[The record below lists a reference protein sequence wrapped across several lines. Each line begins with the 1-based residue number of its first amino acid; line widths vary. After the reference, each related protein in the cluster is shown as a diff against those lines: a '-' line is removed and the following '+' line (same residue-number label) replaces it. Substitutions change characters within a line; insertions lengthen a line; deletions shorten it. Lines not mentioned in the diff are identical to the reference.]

1 MDSIWCGLSKEF
13 SFEEINSIIYTTMTS
28 ETFEQ
33 IEYILCKDITSETFE
48 QMLQILSTMLSELK
62 ERKKHTQLYLKT
74 LVGL

>member
-1 MDSIWCGLSKEF
+1 MP
-13 SFEEINSIIYTTMTS
+13 TMTP
-28 ETFEQ
+28 E
-33 IEYILCKDITSETFE
+33 ILE

>member
-33 IEYILCKDITSETFE
+33 IEYILCKE
-48 QMLQILSTMLSELK
+48 QMLQILSTILSELK
-62 ERKKHTQLYLKT
+62 EREKKHTQLYLRW
-74 LVGL
+74 LLL